1 MKKSIRFVVLVE
13 FLLLL
18 SIIWLYYIV
27 PNGYNKSLF
36 LFNFVIVVSVLFFE
50 IKYSYIRFDQRLEYW
65 LRPSFIF
72 LIGYLIVGYQ
82 YYLDVYV
89 GFLSKEADILVSS
102 QMLNKGICFSSL
114 GLLAFSIG
122 NITTQ
127 KPPYSYSNNVSKYT
141 LLLILNVL
149 LFLWFLMS
157 VDSAMLSGETYV
169 SNVDEETIPAEF
181 FLNIIQFSI
190 IAQYSINNG
199 RSLSFFR
206 WVLKMPYI
214 FLFTLLIYLG
224 IRLMSGDRGPVIY
237 TIMAIFLGYTYSTRL
252 YFKKSV
258 IIIIA
263 IVGMTAVTVAGL
275 SRAMVSTSLKD
286 KMSFGIEAY
295 QTVGNI
301 SVSPITMELAGSV
314 RCNQLALKD
323 INLDNSDFHCGEFQL
338 RYLGTILFTNRVVE
352 ILFPTNVEN
361 TSSADYLTKKHFGG
375 DEIRFGVGSSC
386 IADFYLDLGL
396 IGVVLGM
403 LLVGVIFKK
412 LDSVM
417 LEKKKKNTG
426 FLWVSLL
433 IGLGSYSIYL
443 PRSVFVF
450 LLRIPLYMSVILY
463 FNRKFYLG
471 KANRNY

>member
-1 MKKSIRFVVLVE
+1 MKKSIRFVILVE
-13 FLLLL
+13 LVLLLL
-18 SIIWLYYIV
+18 TIWLYFIV
-27 PNGYNKSLF
+27 SNGYNKTLF
-36 LFNFVIVVSVLFFE
+36 LYNFIIVVSVLYFE
-50 IKYSYIRFDQRLEYW
+50 TKYSYIRFSQRLEYW

-102 QMLNKGICFSSL
+102 KMLNKGICFSSL

-127 KPPYSYSNNVSKYT
+127 KAPYSFSNNKSKYAF
-141 LLLILNVL
+141 LLILNVL

-157 VDSAMLSGETYV
+157 VDSAMLSGETYA
-169 SNVDEETIPAEF
+169 STVDEETIPSEF
-181 FLNIIQFSI
+181 FLNIIQFCI
-190 IAQYSINNG
+190 IAQYSINND
-199 RSLSFFR
+199 RSISFFR
-206 WVLKMPYI
+206 WIQKMPYI

-237 TIMAIFLGYTYSTRL
+237 TVMAIILGYTYSTRL
-252 YFKKSV
+252 YFKKSI

-263 IVGMTAVTVAGL
+263 VVGMTAVTVAGL

-286 KMSFGIEAY
+286 KLSFGIEAY

-301 SVSPITMELAGSV
+301 SVSPITMELAGSI

-323 INLDNSDFHCGEFQL
+323 INMDNSDFHYGEFQL

-352 ILFPTNVEN
+352 LLFPTKIEN
-361 TSSADYLTKKHFGG
+361 TSSADYLTIKHFEGN
-375 DEIRFGVGSSC
+375 DVLFGLGSSC
-386 IADFYLDLGL
+386 VADFYLDFGIIGILG
-396 IGVVLGM
+396 GM
-403 LLVGVIFKK
+403 FLVGIVFKK

-417 LEKKKKNTG
+417 VDERRKCTG

-433 IGLGSYSIYL
+433 IGLGSFSIYL
-443 PRSVFVF
+443 PRSVFLF
-450 LLRIPLYMSVILY
+450 LFRTPIYMSIVLY
-463 FNRKFYLG
+463 VNKHLMSKRD
-471 KANRNY
+471 